1 MAHNQ
6 AFPWRKYG
14 PWLLLILLI
23 AALVPV
29 FWLGFF
35 AHPAADDFSYGL
47 FTHNAL
53 RDGTPLL
60 GGVWHTVKTYYTG
73 WQGTYSA
80 IAMMT
85 LTPSIW
91 GEGMYFLTPIVMIA
105 SLAIGTFKL
114 TDTLVRRMGGCTWR
128 ATLAAGCVM
137 TLMSVELVPYPLHS
151 FYWWNGAVYYT
162 FTYGLM
168 LLFVDRLLVLR
179 LQKGVKAS
187 AWPVFSALLLAV
199 FLGGSN
205 YVSGLF
211 AAVLGAVFFLFCLIW
226 QRNKVLP
233 ALVIEIV
240 LGVSFILSMIAPGNA
255 VRQGNLTGYSAVKSV
270 VWAILKAGKDC
281 FAFLTPVLAAVLLLA
296 IPFLYHLAGKTR
308 FRFRFPL
315 LFLVFAFLVF
325 ATQNAP
331 HYYAAGTS
339 GPERL
344 RDIVFYSYLWLLPIC
359 EFYVLGWIR
368 RVWAPHERM
377 TEKTGRRAMA
387 CLGALL
393 VVSCVGMGALGGLT
407 SAEAAREI
415 ASGEAQAYDQQM
427 SERYP
432 LYYDEEQTDLVLPDV
447 TVRPK
452 YLYWSDITTTMGDW
466 KNVAVCNYYNKTSV
480 VLAETE

>member
-1 MAHNQ
+1 M
-6 AFPWRKYG
+6 PKTTSGWRKYG
-14 PWLLLILLI
+14 PYLLLALLI
-23 AALVPV
+23 VALIPL
-29 FWLGFF
+29 FWLGGY

-91 GEGMYFLTPIVMIA
+91 GEQMYFLTPIVMIA
-105 SLAIGTFKL
+105 SLAIGTLKL
-114 TDTLVRRMGGCTWR
+114 TDTLVRRMGGCSWK
-128 ATLAAGCVM
+128 ASLGAGCAMV
-137 TLMSVELVPYPLHS
+137 LLAVELVPYPLHS

-179 LQKGVKAS
+179 LQKSWKS
-187 AWPVFSALLLAV
+187 SLWPLISALVLAV

-233 ALVIEIV
+233 ALVIEVV
-240 LGVSFILSMIAPGNA
+240 LGISFVLSMAAPGNA

-281 FAFLTPVLAAVLLLA
+281 FSFLSPVLILALLLA
-296 IPFLYHLAGKTR
+296 IPFLYHLAGKTK

-315 LFLVFAFLVF
+315 LFLIFAFLVF

-344 RDIVFYSYLWLLPIC
+344 RDIVFYAYLWLLPIC

-368 RVWAPHERM
+368 RVWAPHERI
-377 TEKTGRRAMA
+377 TAKTGRWVM
-387 CLGALL
+387 GVMVILL
-393 VVSCVGMGALGGLT
+393 VASCVGMGAMGKLSST
-407 SAEAAREI
+407 EAAREVM
-415 ASGEAQAYDQQM
+415 SGEAQAYDREM

-432 LYYDEEQTDLVLPDV
+432 LYYDETQTELVLPDI

-452 YLYWSDITTTMGDW
+452 FLYWSDITTTMGDW